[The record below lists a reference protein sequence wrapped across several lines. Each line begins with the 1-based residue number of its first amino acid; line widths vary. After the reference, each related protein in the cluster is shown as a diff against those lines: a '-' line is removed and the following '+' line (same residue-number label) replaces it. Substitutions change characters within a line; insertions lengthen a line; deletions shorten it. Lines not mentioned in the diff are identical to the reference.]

1 MDGSAT
7 IGRGGAQSALTPL
20 MPTAPTRIVG
30 KLCATMATRRTTFEK
45 LQRERDKKAKA
56 AAKRERR
63 QERAAAE
70 RMAEG
75 LEAPGGTV
83 IESTESEE
91 AEEAV
96 PNLSPA
102 EILEQIEVAHEQYKA
117 GRMTSEAFE
126 ERKTELLT
134 QLAALPIE

>member
-1 MDGSAT
+1 
-7 IGRGGAQSALTPL
+7 
-20 MPTAPTRIVG
+20 
-30 KLCATMATRRTTFEK
+30 MATRRTTFEK

-75 LEAPGGTV
+75 LEAPGGTL
-83 IESTESEE
+83 IESTGSDEV
-91 AEEAV
+91 A

-102 EILEQIEVAHEQYKA
+102 EILEQIEVAHEQYKS